1 MSKQLEPLC
10 NTLDSV
16 LERLAA
22 VECKLGLSPP
32 STSSPTQSS
41 GAGSSS
47 SNVVEDD
54 GEVSPRL
61 TAYDEHMTRAL
72 LPFTEACTSL
82 GPEMETVGTSINTV
96 WTSIRTIVELGTK
109 YKKTLNN

>member
-32 STSSPTQSS
+32 SSSSSPTQQSS

-82 GPEMETVGTSINTV
+82 GPEMETVGTQLKQYGRQFVQLYRCT
-96 WTSIRTIVELGTK
+96 GFA
-109 YKKTLNN
+109 